1 MIARRAWGSALP
13 ASARRALVA
22 LALIGA
28 APGLLPGSPARAEPA
43 PTAVDDATSLPLHTA
58 LDGSYP
64 ADGATVDGVRE
75 VRLRFTTPVQLSL
88 SRVELVTRS
97 GPFGA
102 VGDLETV
109 AGSGDRE
116 LRLPLAEPLPPGSYT
131 VRWRTAGPDSHPI
144 SGSFAFRVGGRL
156 AAAGGPGPRP
166 VEATGTEGAAGT
178 GSGPGGGPD
187 QTTQARPD
195 TDVAPGAAEAVPEG
209 PTLPGIAVRWLFY
222 VSIVL
227 TVGCVAFRGLVLPQI
242 VRDEQLSVAAP
253 RTIRGTWILAWVG
266 GVLGLLA
273 VPARFWHQSVLL
285 FGGEALGSTN
295 LGDLLFRSVW
305 GKAWF
310 AEAGLA
316 VLFLMGTAWAAPKG
330 MRKRGW
336 ALMTLAAVAMCGVP
350 AVSGHAW
357 AAEELRTAAVASH
370 GVHVL
375 AAGVWM
381 GSLAVLLFAG
391 LPAYRTLGGRDA
403 LPGLLPGLVN
413 AFSRIALV
421 AVPLLVASG
430 VLNAWIHL
438 DRLGQLF
445 STAYGRTLVLKVGAA
460 LAAMAL
466 GFYNWRTVRP
476 TLEQDPR
483 AGLLRIP
490 ATLELLIGLGVLA
503 VTALLI
509 SRGLPG

>member
-1 MIARRAWGSALP
+1 VSRRRSGLRAAVRGAASALV
-13 ASARRALVA
+13 LVA
-22 LALIGA
+22 AGAGA
-28 APGLLPGSPARAEPA
+28 ATGAFAAPSP
-43 PTAVDDATSLPLHTA
+43 VLHTA

-64 ADGATVDGVRE
+64 SDGATVDAVRE
-75 VRLRFTTPVQLSL
+75 IRLRFTTAVQLPL
-88 SRVELVTRS
+88 SRVELAGPS

-102 VGDLETV
+102 VGALEAV
-109 AGSGDRE
+109 PGSGERE
-116 LRLPLAEPLPPGSYT
+116 LRLPLSDPLPPGSYT

-144 SGSFAFRVGGRL
+144 SGAFSFRVGGRL
-156 AAAGGPGPRP
+156 AAAEGPGSESAGADRSAPG
-166 VEATGTEGAAGT
+166 AEGPA
-178 GSGPGGGPD
+178 
-187 QTTQARPD
+187 QTTQAQPD
-195 TDVAPGAAEAVPEG
+195 TGVAAGPGEAVSEG

-227 TVGCVAFRGLVLPQI
+227 IVGCVAFRGLVLPQI
-242 VRDEQLSVAAP
+242 VRNEQLSVAAP
-253 RTIRGTWILAWVG
+253 RTIRGTWILAWAG

-273 VPARFWHQSVLL
+273 VPARFWRQSVLL
-285 FGGEALGSTN
+285 FGGDALGSTN

-316 VLFLMGTAWAAPKG
+316 VLFLLGTAWAAPKG

-336 ALMTLAAVAMCGVP
+336 ALMTVAAVAMCGVP

-357 AAEELRTAAVASH
+357 GAEGLRTAAVASH

-391 LPAYRTLGGRDA
+391 LPAFRALGGRDA

-438 DRLGQLF
+438 DGLGQLF
-445 STAYGRTLVLKVGAA
+445 STEYGRTTGVRSGPRW
-460 LAAMAL
+460 
-466 GFYNWRTVRP
+466 NRTPV
-476 TLEQDPR
+476 
-483 AGLLRIP
+483 
-490 ATLELLIGLGVLA
+490 
-503 VTALLI
+503 
-509 SRGLPG
+509 PGS

>member
-1 MIARRAWGSALP
+1 MSRQRAGGPGLRA
-13 ASARRALVA
+13 AVRGAVGALVLVA
-22 LALIGA
+22 GGA
-28 APGLLPGSPARAEPA
+28 GAPAGVAAAAEAGATPA
-43 PTAVDDATSLPLHTA
+43 TIHTA

-64 ADGATVDGVRE
+64 SDGATLDEVRE
-75 VRLRFTTPVQLSL
+75 LRLRFTTAVQLSL
-88 SRVELVTRS
+88 SGLELSGPS
-97 GPFGA
+97 GPFESVGA
-102 VGDLETV
+102 LEAV
-109 AGSGDRE
+109 PGSGERE
-116 LRLPLAEPLPPGSYT
+116 LRLRLSEPLPPGSYT

-144 SGSFAFRVGGRL
+144 SGSFSFRVGSRL
-156 AAAGGPGPRP
+156 AEAEGAGSESGGADRS
-166 VEATGTEGAAGT
+166 ATGGEGPA
-178 GSGPGGGPD
+178 
-187 QTTQARPD
+187 QTTQAQPD
-195 TDVAPGAAEAVPEG
+195 TGVAPGAGEAAPEG
-209 PTLPGIAVRWLFY
+209 PSLPGIAVRWLFY
-222 VSIVL
+222 ASIVL
-227 TVGCVAFRGLVLPQI
+227 IVGCVAFRGLVLPQI
-242 VRDEQLSVAAP
+242 VRNEQLSVAAP

-310 AEAGLA
+310 AQAGLA
-316 VLFLMGTAWAAPKG
+316 ALFLVGTAWAAPKG

-357 AAEELRTAAVASH
+357 GAEELRTAAVASH

-391 LPAYRTLGGRDA
+391 LPAFRALGGRDA

-445 STAYGRTLVLKVGAA
+445 STAYGRTLVLKLGAA

-483 AGLLRIP
+483 TGLLRIP

-503 VTALLI
+503 VTALLV